1 MINALLKRRMENKKK
16 NKKGF
21 TLVELIVVLV
31 IIAILAAV
39 LVPTVSGYIGRAK
52 KTAAQ
57 SALKNVVT
65 ASSSAGTDLLASGK
79 SVKNALNITTGEIAS
94 DFKQSNNQFVSNAV
108 SVGGNKVFDGVYAVY
123 LDDATGTVT
132 YATYTDGTYYATY
145 NGTTNTYTTGKIGSG
160 TGATTTTTL
169 QSGGTGV
176 QVYKSDTGVTPA
188 S

>member
-1 MINALLKRRMENKKK
+1 MENKKK

-57 SALKNVVT
+57 SALKNVIT

-79 SVKNALNITTGEIAS
+79 SVKDALGLAS
-94 DFKQSNNQFVSNAV
+94 TATAATKFSQSENTFVSNAV
-108 SVGGNKVFDGVYAVY
+108 SVGGNKVFDGVYAIY

-132 YATYTDGTYYATY
+132 YATYTDGTYYAIY
-145 NGTTNTYTTGKIGSG
+145 NGGEYSTGKID
-160 TGATTTTTL
+160 TTTTKDSL
-169 QSGGTGV
+169 QSHSGDSGIL
-176 QVYKSDTGVTPA
+176 VYTSTTGVTPA

>member
-1 MINALLKRRMENKKK
+1 MINMLLKRRMENKKK

-65 ASSSAGTDLLASGK
+65 ASQSAGTDLLASSANVTKALGDSPDLNK
-79 SVKNALNITTGEIAS
+79 KGGVDGRNAFVIAAE
-94 DFKQSNNQFVSNAV
+94 D
-108 SVGGNKVFDGVYAVY
+108 VGGNKIFDNVGEII
-123 LDDATGTVT
+123 LDNATGTVVFAS
-132 YATYTDGTYYATY
+132 YSDGTYYATY
-145 NGTTNTYTTGKIGSG
+145 NGTTNTYETGKGKKVYDSG
-160 TGATTTTTL
+160 IKGTDVGDNNVRVYQTGETAP
-169 QSGGTGV
+169 S
-176 QVYKSDTGVTPA
+176 A
-188 S
+188 